1 MFSGQ
6 NFVFASES
14 HVTKLTGAD
23 DDISWTP
30 AIMRDH
36 KPLKN
41 CVWQHIKKRIQPT
54 VVLDKGG

>member
-1 MFSGQ
+1 MFSGA
-6 NFVFASES
+6 FASES
-14 HVTKLTGAD
+14 RVTKLTEAD

-36 KPLKN
+36 KLLKN